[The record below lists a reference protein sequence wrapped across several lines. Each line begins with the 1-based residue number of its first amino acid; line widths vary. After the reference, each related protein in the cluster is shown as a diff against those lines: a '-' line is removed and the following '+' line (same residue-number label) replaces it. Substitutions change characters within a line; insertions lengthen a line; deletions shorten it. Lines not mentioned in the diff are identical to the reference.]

1 MLGYNNTKYF
11 VYSLIYKIVC
21 HLYFTRKEKYYSKL
35 TVFWGRKTKIQ
46 TTLKVMHNMLK
57 PETKLNE
64 FDYTYIHDLN
74 RIVQRPSSNSST
86 FITESTCVVVPWHS
100 VLHYIF
106 VALDISISKLQHEWL
121 CWVLQIWRSYVMRGG
136 GGQTLLK
143 LVIEIFGV

>member
-21 HLYFTRKEKYYSKL
+21 HLYFTRKGKYYSKL
-35 TVFWGRKTKIQ
+35 SVFWGRKTKIQ

-86 FITESTCVVVPWHS
+86 FNTESTWKCGSSLAFGFTLHFCSPRHFNFKTAIWLFVV
-100 VLHYIF
+100 L
-106 VALDISISKLQHEWL
+106 AK
-121 CWVLQIWRSYVMRGG
+121 
-136 GGQTLLK
+136 K
-143 LVIEIFGV
+143 K